1 MGQQPRTTVAMEGS
15 QPELIRQA
23 VCTGGKAFKGAQK
36 TVTESQTLQCAFL
49 LRVWL
54 FSVTLWLCVVLSIL
68 PM

>member
-36 TVTESQTLQCAFL
+36 TVTESQTLHVGLFIL
-49 LRVWL
+49 LE
-54 FSVTLWLCVVLSIL
+54 FGFATI
-68 PM
+68 